1 MCVCHE
7 GSGCVRGARGY
18 EGGGCAQRAERELQ
32 AAVATAA
39 PAAPLWLDA
48 AEVTDSEADV

>member
-18 EGGGCAQRAERELQ
+18 EGGGCAQRAERERQ